1 MHHSMTN
8 ARRVAVGATVL
19 VLTALAFWLGRL
31 SIDVV
36 GLSDGNGRRVAT
48 VGKAFLH
55 ASDLRAALADDPAS
69 ARGGSEE
76 GVKRAL
82 EELARARLLALRAIE
97 KGYDRDP
104 DVVRRYSRQLAQVY
118 VDKELASRTNG
129 AAPSDEDLR
138 AWFEAHRSEFAR
150 DERARVALVSFL
162 VSSPS
167 ERDAKRAK
175 AVAALKEAG
184 AHAAEYYFFGDLA
197 RRRSEDPATSARNGE
212 LGELTRDQLAA
223 AAGAEVATAAFSMAE
238 PGVYDKV
245 VETSKGFHVLKLL
258 SRAPAFAPQLEE
270 LRETVRAR
278 LVAER
283 RETRRKV
290 VLDEALKGADLQI
303 DETALKEVLEGL
315 RTASR

>member
-1 MHHSMTN
+1 M
-8 ARRVAVGATVL
+8 ARRTLVAAAVVATAVGLGV
-19 VLTALAFWLGRL
+19 WLGRL
-31 SIDVV
+31 SVDVG
-36 GLSDGNGRRVAT
+36 GLPDGNGRRVAT

-69 ARGGSEE
+69 ARGGGEE

-104 DVVRRYSRQLAQVY
+104 DLVRRYSRQLAQVY

-184 AHAAEYYFFGDLA
+184 ARAGQYYAFGDLA
-197 RRRSEDPATSARNGE
+197 RRRSEDPATSTRNGE
-212 LGELTRDQLAA
+212 LGELTRDQMAA

-238 PGVYDKV
+238 PGVYDRV

-258 SRAPAFAPQLEE
+258 SRAAAFAPQLEE

-283 RETRRKV
+283 RGTRRKA
-290 VLDEALKGADLQI
+290 VLDAALKGADIQI
-303 DETALKEVLEGL
+303 DEAALKEVLEGL
-315 RTASR
+315 RTN